1 MTLFDLSGRVAVVT
15 GGNGGFGLAMAK
27 GLVAAGAKA
36 VLVGRDRAKSA
47 AAVDEIRASGGEALA
62 FEADV
67 ASADAVSEL
76 FAWLDKT
83 TGRVD
88 ILVNN
93 AGINQRHLPQDFPL
107 DMWNEVLQVNLTSAF
122 LCSQQ
127 AHRRMS
133 RKGHGKIINIG
144 SMTSILGAPMSP
156 AYGASKGAMVAL
168 TRSLAAAWAAEDI
181 QVNAILPGWIETELT
196 RRQMQEMSG
205 LRERIL
211 GRTPA
216 RRWGVPEDLVGAAV
230 FLASDAAAFV
240 TGTALVVDG
249 GFSVMN

>member
-15 GGNGGFGLAMAK
+15 GGNGGLGLAMAK
-27 GLVAAGAKA
+27 GLVAAGATA
-36 VLVGRDRAKSA
+36 ILVGRDPAKSA
-47 AAVDEIRASGGEALA
+47 AGVEDIRASGGAALS

-67 ASADAVSEL
+67 ASVDAVAKL
-76 FAWLDKT
+76 FEWLDKT

-93 AGINQRHLPQDFPL
+93 AGINRRYLPQNFPL
-107 DMWNEVLQVNLTSAF
+107 DTWNEVLQVNLTSAF

-133 RKGHGKIINIG
+133 RSGHGKIINIG

-156 AYGASKGAMVAL
+156 AYGASKGAIVAL
-168 TRSLAAAWAAEDI
+168 TRSLATAWAAENI

-196 RRQMQEMSG
+196 RRQMQEMPD
-205 LRERIL
+205 LQERIL
-211 GRTPA
+211 NRTPA
-216 RRWGVPEDLVGAAV
+216 RRWGVPEDLVGAAT